1 MAFLVIRVRSD
12 RGVKPKI
19 RDTMSM
25 LNLTRVNHAVLIPD
39 TPAYVGMLHKAKDYI
54 TWGEVDAET
63 IATLI
68 SERGRLVGDKPVTDA
83 SVKTGSDFS
92 TIKAVSKAIAS
103 GEAGTGDIDGMKP
116 VFRLHPPRGPKGWG
130 GIKRS
135 FTVGGALGFR
145 GGAITELAGRM
156 M

>member
-54 TWGEVDAET
+54 TWGEVDADT

-103 GEAGTGDIDGMKP
+103 GEAGTGDIEGMKP

-135 FTVGGALGFR
+135 FTIGGALGFR
-145 GGAITELAGRM
+145 GEAITELAGRM

>member
-54 TWGEVDAET
+54 TWGEVDADT

-135 FTVGGALGFR
+135 FTIGGALGFR
-145 GGAITELAGRM
+145 GEAITELAGRM